1 MKGIV
6 HPSASSRI
14 ADRVSNVSIVFVALI
29 AAVTLQAQEAVPL
42 QFSGIYPSLAMF
54 NQEGEC
60 GTGAMVPW
68 ADRLWVVTYGPH
80 CPNGS
85 SDRLYEITPDLQQI
99 NRPESVGGTPADRMI
114 HRESGQLLIG
124 PYLIDRDRKV
134 RVLTPDK
141 MPGRLTG
148 VARHLTDPVNKV
160 YYATM
165 EEGLYEVDVNN
176 LNVSC
181 LIRDGQFSQ
190 FMKRGAQ
197 LPNAL
202 DSELPGYHGKGLYSG
217 QGRLVYSNNGERS
230 KEAEVRPD
238 IASGAL
244 AEWRD
249 HGSWQLIRRNQFTDV
264 TGPGGIFGNPNPATD
279 PIWSM
284 GWDHR
289 SLILMLLE
297 KGEWHSYRLPKASHC
312 YDGAHGWNTEW
323 PRIRDIG
330 EAELLMTMHGMFW
343 KFPRDFSTTHAGG
356 IRPRSSYLKVIGDF
370 CRWQDRLVFG
380 ADDAAKSEFLNKR
393 PAKGGIAGPGQSQS
407 NLWFTDLTTPDH
419 LGPASASGAVWMDDV
434 VADGQVSEPFLFAGF
449 HQRSLFIRH
458 GAIDDVSFDLEIDV
472 DGNGQWRPLRHIV
485 VGGGKGNWV
494 ELGREVCGE
503 WVRIRAGGKAP
514 HVTALFQYAAA
525 DRRPDESSEIF
536 AGLAKITDRAATG
549 GLLRARGRGNQTLAI
564 QTTRMDR
571 EQSTPGPLYELD
583 ASMKLKPLSEPAG
596 ELEISEV
603 ATIPLG
609 ILTSD
614 AASAIF
620 HDADGR
626 SWRFPKSEAAYDR
639 LANGAVVRI
648 AREVCTER
656 DLFNCHGTF
665 YELPADNAG
674 GIAKVRPIATH
685 HLKIQ
690 DYGSYR
696 GMLVLTGIQPD
707 AVNPNIIHS
716 DDRKAAVWLGVADD
730 LWALGK
736 PRGVGG
742 PWKNT
747 SVKKEVPSDPYL
759 MNGFDQKRLTLDNE
773 GPVDAIFHLE
783 VDPSGNGTW
792 TTFETYP
799 LKAGESLRRE
809 LPPWFQA
816 CWVRF
821 SCSADTVATAQLN
834 YD

>member
-1 MKGIV
+1 MRGIF
-6 HPSASSRI
+6 HPSASSRF
-14 ADRVSNVSIVFVALI
+14 ADRFPKVSIVFVAVV
-29 AAVTLQAQEAVPL
+29 AAVTLHAQEAALL

-60 GTGAMVPW
+60 GTGALVPW

-99 NRPESVGGTPADRMI
+99 NRPESVGGTAADRMI

-124 PYLIDRDRKV
+124 PYLIDRERKV
-134 RVLTPDK
+134 RVLTPYK

-148 VARHLTDPVNKV
+148 VARHLTDPANKV

-165 EEGLYEVDVNN
+165 EEGLYEVDVNT

-181 LIRDGQFSQ
+181 IIRDGQFSK
-190 FMKRGAQ
+190 FMKRGGQ
-197 LPNAL
+197 FPDAL
-202 DSELPGYHGKGLYSG
+202 DSELSGYHGKGLYSG

-230 KEAEVRPD
+230 KEAEARPD

-244 AEWRD
+244 AEWSC

-264 TGPGGIFGNPNPATD
+264 TGPGGIFGNSNPATD
-279 PIWSM
+279 PLWSV

-297 KGEWHSYRLPKASHC
+297 NGEWHSYRLPKASHC

-330 EAELLMTMHGMFW
+330 EPDLLMTMHGMFW
-343 KFPRDFSTTHAGG
+343 KFPRNFSTTHAGG

-370 CRWQDRLVFG
+370 CRWQERLVFG

-419 LGPASASGAVWMDDV
+419 LGPASASGAVWMDDTV
-434 VADGQVSEPFLFAGF
+434 VDGQVSEPFLFAGF
-449 HQRSLFIRH
+449 HQRALFIRH
-458 GAIDDVSFDLEIDV
+458 GAIDDVRFDLEIDV
-472 DGNGQWRPLRHIV
+472 DGKDQWKSLRQIV
-485 VGGGKGNWV
+485 VGGGKGSWV
-494 ELGREVCGE
+494 ELGREMVGE
-503 WVRIRAGGKAP
+503 WIRIRAGGKAP
-514 HVTALFQYAAA
+514 HVTALFQYTAA
-525 DRRPDESSEIF
+525 DLRLAESSKIF
-536 AGLAKITDRAATG
+536 VGLAKITDRVATG
-549 GLLRARGRGNQTLAI
+549 GLLRARGGGNQTLAI
-564 QTTRMDR
+564 QTTRMDA
-571 EQSTPGPLYELD
+571 EQSSRGPLYELD
-583 ASMKLKPLSEPAG
+583 ASMKLKPLNDPAG
-596 ELEISEV
+596 EREISEV
-603 ATIPLG
+603 ATIPRGL
-609 ILTSD
+609 LTSD

-626 SWRFPKSEAAYDR
+626 AWRFPKSEAAYDR
-639 LANGAVVRI
+639 LADGATVRI

-665 YELPADNAG
+665 YELPAENAG

-707 AVNPNIIHS
+707 AVNPHIIHS
-716 DDRKAAVWLGVADD
+716 ADREAAVWVGVADD

-736 PRGVGG
+736 PRGSGG
-742 PWKNT
+742 PWKHS
-747 SVKKEVPSDPYL
+747 SVRKGIPSDPYL
-759 MNGFDQKRLTLDNE
+759 MNGFDHKRLTLENE

-783 VDPSGNGTW
+783 VDPSGDGAW
-792 TTFETYP
+792 TTFETYS
-799 LKAGESLRRE
+799 LKAGESLHRE
-809 LPPWFQA
+809 LPSWFQA
-816 CWVRF
+816 HWVRL
-821 SCSADTVATAQLN
+821 SGSGDTVATAQLS